1 MEQEILC
8 TKALGSPSQAT
19 YRNTEVAQSSP
30 VALESLQ
37 VPNKA
42 SYRGDGIQSPR
53 CPEGG

>member
-1 MEQEILC
+1 MH
-8 TKALGSPSQAT
+8 KGPGSPSQAT

-42 SYRGDGIQSPR
+42 RYRGDGIQSPR
-53 CPEGG
+53 CPEGR